1 MVTLF
6 GFTKHNKD
14 KMLILA
20 HRKINV
26 LYLWLVSLKYIYRLQ
41 SYGQSPITSGSP
53 LVLSK
58 HGIQGTETVRLHKLF
73 CTFVEKQIS
82 TTEELEF
89 YDFKKHVRTTYSY
102 T

>member
-6 GFTKHNKD
+6 RFTKHNKD

-41 SYGQSPITSGSP
+41 SYGKSPITSGSP
-53 LVLSK
+53 LVSVKIFPILYV
-58 HGIQGTETVRLHKLF
+58 HVNILQNNQ
-73 CTFVEKQIS
+73 QIKALQAAYENRKRFTIS
-82 TTEELEF
+82 
-89 YDFKKHVRTTYSY
+89 
-102 T
+102 